1 MKGRG
6 EGGLRCGAGYVYERR
21 AVMLSEQTGLVG
33 GVGRLDVG
41 EAKAL
46 RARRS
51 RTLVILEHGEDEGE
65 GTGEFS
71 LLLSES

>member
-1 MKGRG
+1 
-6 EGGLRCGAGYVYERR
+6 
-21 AVMLSEQTGLVG
+21 MLSEQTWLVR

-51 RTLVILEHGEDEGE
+51 RTLVILENGEDEGE